1 MKKSIGKHNKR
12 FLSELIQKLEKVKR
26 FDQTE
31 GNYKDNCSSC
41 VASHIAYHFFG
52 HINYEFGMQ
61 GFFKVFSDHDGWTD
75 KEVER
80 TLRLCG
86 APKEP
91 FGADRW
97 PIHPAEVF
105 RKFLELGRPVIL

>member
-41 VASHIAYHFFG
+41 VASHIAYHF
-52 HINYEFGMQ
+52 
-61 GFFKVFSDHDGWTD
+61 
-75 KEVER
+75 
-80 TLRLCG
+80 
-86 APKEP
+86 
-91 FGADRW
+91 
-97 PIHPAEVF
+97 
-105 RKFLELGRPVIL
+105 